1 MSDES
6 LNSSRS
12 IYSQETHNLKIIK
25 SCLSKRDWAYL
36 RGEILKSNRKTE
48 NKIDA
53 GTSKEIQ
60 IFITEEI
67 LASRIWI
74 FSGITISILLCL
86 LLKSYMIFELD
97 NIIHAIRKLKLP
109 DVKGILLILLFVLE
123 ILFLFALPRTLLNK
137 QKKNMKSALT
147 VLSLIMGLI
156 LAIFYS
162 KLLFFFTHKTVIAGI
177 IILLALI
184 LAVLLIKKDIKNIQT
199 KILKKVEEDD
209 TEILEKIRFF
219 SAVMLY
225 SDIGKVVILYCLL
238 ILIIK

>member
-1 MSDES
+1 M
-6 LNSSRS
+6 
-12 IYSQETHNLKIIK
+12 
-25 SCLSKRDWAYL
+25 
-36 RGEILKSNRKTE
+36 KSNRKTE

-74 FSGITISILLCL
+74 FSGIAISILLCL

-97 NIIHAIRKLKLP
+97 NIIHAIRKLELP
-109 DVKGILLILLFVLE
+109 DIKGIFLILLFVLE
-123 ILFLFALPRTLLNK
+123 ILFLFTLPITLLNK

-147 VLSLIMGLI
+147 VLSLMMGLI

-162 KLLFFFTHKTVIAGI
+162 KLLFFCTHKIVVAGI
-177 IILLALI
+177 MILLALI
-184 LAVLLIKKDIKNIQT
+184 LAVLLIKKDIKDMQT
-199 KILKKVEEDD
+199 RILKKVEEDD
-209 TEILEKIRFF
+209 TEILEKTRFF

>member
-1 MSDES
+1 M
-6 LNSSRS
+6 
-12 IYSQETHNLKIIK
+12 
-25 SCLSKRDWAYL
+25 
-36 RGEILKSNRKTE
+36 KSNRKTE

-67 LASRIWI
+67 LASRIWV
-74 FSGITISILLCL
+74 FSGIAISILLCM
-86 LLKSYMIFELD
+86 LLKSYMIFELN

-123 ILFLFALPRTLLNK
+123 ILFLFTLPITLLNK

-162 KLLFFFTHKTVIAGI
+162 ELLFFFTHKTVIAGI
-177 IILLALI
+177 MILLALI
-184 LAVLLIKKDIKNIQT
+184 LTVLLIKKDIKDMQT
-199 KILKKVEEDD
+199 RILKKVEDDD

-219 SAVMLY
+219 SAVVLY
-225 SDIGKVVILYCLL
+225 SDIAKVLTFYLL
-238 ILIIK
+238 LTLIIK

>member
-1 MSDES
+1 M
-6 LNSSRS
+6 
-12 IYSQETHNLKIIK
+12 
-25 SCLSKRDWAYL
+25 
-36 RGEILKSNRKTE
+36 KSNRKIE
-48 NKIDA
+48 NKIDVE
-53 GTSKEIQ
+53 TVKEVKK
-60 IFITEEI
+60 FINEEI
-67 LASRIWI
+67 LASRIWV
-74 FSGITISILLCL
+74 FSGIAISILLCMI
-86 LLKSYMIFELD
+86 LKNYMIFELD
-97 NIIHAIRKLKLP
+97 NIIQSLRKLKVP
-109 DVKGILLILLFVLE
+109 DVKGIFFIILFILE
-123 ILFLFALPRTLLNK
+123 ILFLFILPKILINK

-162 KLLFFFTHKTVIAGI
+162 EFTFFFKQKAIVAGI
-177 IILLALI
+177 MVLLMLI

-209 TEILEKIRFF
+209 TEILEKTRFF

>member
-1 MSDES
+1 M
-6 LNSSRS
+6 
-12 IYSQETHNLKIIK
+12 KK
-25 SCLSKRDWAYL
+25 
-36 RGEILKSNRKTE
+36 
-48 NKIDA
+48 NKKVDNK
-53 GTSKEIQ
+53 TSKEIQ

-67 LASRIWI
+67 LASRIWV
-74 FSGITISILLCL
+74 FSGIAISILLCM

-162 KLLFFFTHKTVIAGI
+162 EFIFFFKQKAIVAGI
-177 IILLALI
+177 MVLLTLI

-199 KILKKVEEDD
+199 KILKKVEEDK
-209 TEILEKIRFF
+209 TEILEKTRFF
-219 SAVMLY
+219 SAVVLY

-238 ILIIK
+238 ILILK